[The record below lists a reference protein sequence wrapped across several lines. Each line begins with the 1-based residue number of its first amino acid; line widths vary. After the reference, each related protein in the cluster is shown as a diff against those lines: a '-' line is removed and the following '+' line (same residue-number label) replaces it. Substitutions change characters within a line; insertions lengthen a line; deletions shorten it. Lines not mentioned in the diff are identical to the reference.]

1 MPLVLVDISFWTIWE
16 TFPGCLYNSS
26 KYFWISY
33 MSVCPLLWLLPCWS
47 QTYIGISP
55 VPDEISVW
63 IFFEIFLGCLYTG
76 SKNAV
81 SLLVGSFSYRN
92 QTYIG
97 ISPVLDDI
105 SFWNFME
112 TFPGY
117 FWTIPKLFQISCMSV
132 SLSINLLPYWNK
144 ANIGISPVVD
154 KTSFWNF
161 WRLAW
166 NVCTQDPNNLEL
178 LVCLS
183 VF

>member
-1 MPLVLVDISFWTIWE
+1 MSLVLVDISFWTIWE

-81 SLLVGSFSYRN
+81 SLLVGWLPCWN
-92 QTYIG
+92 QT
-97 ISPVLDDI
+97 
-105 SFWNFME
+105 
-112 TFPGY
+112 
-117 FWTIPKLFQISCMSV
+117 
-132 SLSINLLPYWNK
+132 
-144 ANIGISPVVD
+144 NIGISSILD
-154 KTSFWNF
+154 GISFWLFLRYFWDVCTLATNDSEFQVYLSVCLFAYFLTKIGQRDISSSGWDLFRIF
-161 WRLAW
+161 WR
-166 NVCTQDPNNLEL
+166 T
-178 LVCLS
+178 S
-183 VF
+183 